1 MLRNVKV
8 AAAIRDAQQARAV
21 RVGIT
26 QERVLAELEEP
37 RLQQHRRLHLR
48 RRRPRQLAVGAPPR
62 AMQSIKR
69 RVQETGWDKD
79 GHVLRTFDVEIKLWD
94 KTSMLHLAARHVGIG
109 RDQPRGADD
118 LVPVSKLSDAT
129 LAAVIADLAGR
140 VH

>member
-1 MLRNVKV
+1 MLSRP
-8 AAAIRDAQQARAV
+8 APFASASPRSASWRSS
-21 RVGIT
+21 RS
-26 QERVLAELEEP
+26 LAFSSIDDYTFDDDG
-37 RLQQHRRLHLR
+37 HVS
-48 RRRPRQLAVGAPPR
+48 LAVGAPPR